1 MELAHILPWRRE
13 FTERKF
19 SIKSNEQNGASSHF
33 VMAKRII
40 KENLTI
46 LFKLFKIDL

>member
-1 MELAHILPWRRE
+1 MELAHI
-13 FTERKF
+13 
-19 SIKSNEQNGASSHF
+19 F

>member
-1 MELAHILPWRRE
+1 MSKMELAHI
-13 FTERKF
+13 
-19 SIKSNEQNGASSHF
+19 F